1 MSARLHL
8 ILGGIR
14 SGKSAVAERL
24 AGESGLAV
32 TYIATTDAEDASMAE
47 RIQRHQSRRP
57 SSWQLVE
64 EPLRLAQAARTH
76 SRADGC
82 LLIEDLN
89 LWLANLFQ
97 AGESE
102 YQKERDQ
109 LLEALSQLRGKA
121 IIVSAECGS
130 GPVPD
135 NAAAR
140 LHLDRLGELNQ
151 KVAALADR
159 VSLVVA
165 GRLLEL

>member
-1 MSARLHL
+1 MSAGLHL
-8 ILGGIR
+8 VLGGVR

-32 TYIATTDAEDASMAE
+32 TCIATADAGDASMAE
-47 RIQRHQSRRP
+47 RIRRHQKRRP
-57 SSWQLVE
+57 SSWGLVE
-64 EPLRLAQAARTH
+64 EPLRLAQAALDH
-76 SRADGC
+76 SRTDLC

-89 LWLANLFQ
+89 LWLANLSQ
-97 AGESE
+97 LGERE
-102 YQKERDQ
+102 YRKERDR
-109 LLEALSQLRGKA
+109 LLEALPNLEGRA

-130 GPVPD
+130 GMVPA

-151 KVAALADR
+151 RVAALADR

-165 GRLLEL
+165 GRMLKL